1 MALVVKK
8 KRSKDK
14 IVKNKKTLAGIL
26 DGLKSQGK
34 KVVLTNG
41 CFDILHV
48 GHARCLEDA
57 KSRGDF
63 LVVALNEDAAV
74 TKLKGRGYPINT
86 LDDRME
92 LVASLSSV
100 DYVTSF
106 GDQTADE
113 ILELFKPT
121 LYAKGTD
128 YTERTVPER
137 STAKEVG
144 AKIVIVGDKK
154 AHATS
159 KVVQK
164 IRRRKFG
171 E

>member
-26 DGLKSQGK
+26 EGLKSQGK

-63 LVVALNEDAAV
+63 LVVALNEDPVV
-74 TKLKGRGYPINT
+74 TKLKGRGYPINP
-86 LDDRME
+86 LEDRME
-92 LVASLSSV
+92 LVASLTSV
-100 DYVTSF
+100 DYVTAF
-106 GDQTADE
+106 GDETADE
-113 ILELFKPT
+113 ILKLFKPT

-137 STAKEVG
+137 NTAKEVG

-154 AHATS
+154 SHATS

-171 E
+171 A